1 MRRWIKS
8 QTFKHLESQKCHAHL
23 LMDMFILHHFIIG
36 VLLFLAL
43 SIPVL
48 DIPLTIPNNI
58 AHIPCS
64 WCNPVVLRT
73 QELSGLFERVDKNS

>member
-1 MRRWIKS
+1 MPCS
-8 QTFKHLESQKCHAHL
+8 SSYGY
-23 LMDMFILHHFIIG
+23 FIIG